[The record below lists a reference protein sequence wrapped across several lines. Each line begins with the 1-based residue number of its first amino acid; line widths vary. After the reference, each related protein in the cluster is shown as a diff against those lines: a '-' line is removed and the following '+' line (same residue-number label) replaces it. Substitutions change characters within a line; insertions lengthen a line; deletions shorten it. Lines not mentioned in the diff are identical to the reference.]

1 MEVYRFAEMFIEIDG
16 EDEFD
21 YTRFILRGQNGDF
34 YYADTKDRFFT
45 SSEIDMDN
53 LDKIS
58 IDTDICWP
66 RYSDRLLRA
75 PSPVPQDSY
84 VKEADFIYYNNDP
97 EARPLRDLVSLE
109 IEAYE
114 ILRQHPHPN
123 IVEYRGCVVSNGRIS
138 GICLAKYKRH
148 SMRDAP
154 LNKDLFLEGIERGI
168 RHLHSLGVIHNDIK
182 PQNIML
188 DELDRPVIIDFDSW
202 GRQEQELEMK
212 KGTPEWSINGSKY
225 EYALCEND
233 MFALSK
239 LREFISREPLAESI
253 INISERFPGILV
265 RNHVDRQSPG
275 RVQCVYHNS
284 GVTRRGRIT
293 GYHHP
298 ATVPPAEEKEK
309 QRKCWGPELGQDTTY
324 KKRMRSRR
332 VGRAAG
338 DTAEETVHAYV
349 VLCIIRRFGILP

>member
-1 MEVYRFAEMFIEIDG
+1 MSLTIRDSFFVGKTEISI
-16 EDEFD
+16 
-21 YTRFILRGQNGDF
+21 TPTLK
-34 YYADTKDRFFT
+34 TVFFT

-84 VKEADFIYYNNDP
+84 VKEADFIYHNNDP

-123 IVEYRGCVVSNGRIS
+123 IVEYRGCVRVQLQDS
-138 GICLAKYKRH
+138 
-148 SMRDAP
+148 AP

-182 PQNIML
+182 SQNIML

-275 RVQCVYHNS
+275 RIMGES
-284 GVTRRGRIT
+284 
-293 GYHHP
+293 
-298 ATVPPAEEKEK
+298 
-309 QRKCWGPELGQDTTY
+309 
-324 KKRMRSRR
+324 
-332 VGRAAG
+332 
-338 DTAEETVHAYV
+338 
-349 VLCIIRRFGILP
+349 